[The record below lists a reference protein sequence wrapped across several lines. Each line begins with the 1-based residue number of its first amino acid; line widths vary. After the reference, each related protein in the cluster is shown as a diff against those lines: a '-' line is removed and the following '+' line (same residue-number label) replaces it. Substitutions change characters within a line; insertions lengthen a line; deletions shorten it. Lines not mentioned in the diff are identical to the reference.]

1 MRIAFGILA
10 VVALVHLTGQLA
22 GPTLLAHSTQVLLMP
37 ALAGVLLAGTTA
49 PRGRLV
55 HLVLV
60 ALLFSWL
67 GDSVPR
73 FTTGDTSFLL
83 MVGFFLSAQLVYV
96 VALWP
101 YRHAS
106 LLRRPAALVPYG
118 AFGILIVVLCAPQT
132 GALLPAVAV
141 YAAVI
146 VAMAVLATGLGR
158 LAGTGAV
165 VFVASDALIA
175 LDTFGVMTLPG
186 QGFWGMSSY
195 ITAQTLLIMAV
206 RHRAQQAPA
215 QAGPVGQGPAEQGP
229 TL

>member
-83 MVGFFLSAQLVYV
+83 MVGFFLIAQLVYV

-118 AFGILIVVLCAPQT
+118 AFGILIVVLCAPQA

-146 VAMAVLATGLGR
+146 VAMAVLATDRKSTR
-158 LAGTGAV
+158 LNSSHVAIS
-165 VFVASDALIA
+165 FVGFCLKKKSNLAS
-175 LDTFGVMTLPG
+175 FV
-186 QGFWGMSSY
+186 S
-195 ITAQTLLIMAV
+195 
-206 RHRAQQAPA
+206 
-215 QAGPVGQGPAEQGP
+215 
-229 TL
+229 

>member
-67 GDSVPR
+67 GDSVTR

-106 LLRRPAALVPYG
+106 LLRRPAALAAYG
-118 AFGILIVVLCAPQT
+118 GCGIWSGVLCARQAWGLPPA
-132 GALLPAVAV
+132 GA
-141 YAAVI
+141 
-146 VAMAVLATGLGR
+146 GG
-158 LAGTGAV
+158 AG
-165 VFVASDALIA
+165 
-175 LDTFGVMTLPG
+175 
-186 QGFWGMSSY
+186 
-195 ITAQTLLIMAV
+195 
-206 RHRAQQAPA
+206 
-215 QAGPVGQGPAEQGP
+215 GPVRPV
-229 TL
+229 